1 MGITTSY
8 AQSNIIG
15 FEYWFNTDYANKV
28 TSNITSTPQLS
39 INQNIPTAGLN
50 SGINTFNFRSF
61 DNAGRYSSVLSNFFY
76 KTTAPEV
83 NLNPKIVAYEYWID
97 NDYANAVVVNTP
109 VQEHVNINQLMSM
122 NTLNLGIH
130 NFNIRF
136 KDNANLWSNVSSN
149 FFYKT
154 PLQIVTQ
161 NMITAYRY
169 WVDTSFAKAVNINLT
184 PNQQIHLLNNV
195 DFTKLSKGI
204 HEIHHQFKDTM
215 GLWSVVIVDSFNK
228 VALPIA
234 DFNYSV
240 VQNCDSTIIVFSDKS
255 IDGDTYLWNFG
266 DGDTSTLAN
275 PTHVFLLPNIYQVSL
290 TITDTLSGKDSTL
303 VVPITINSLHT
314 TANITDTVCNSYIA
328 PDGQTHTTSGIK
340 TATIKNTIGCDSIIT
355 INLTVLKSTSS
366 TITEN
371 ACYSYTAPDG
381 QVYTTTGVIT
391 AIIPNAASC
400 DSTITINL
408 TINKVDTAVTQNGI
422 TLTAKATGATYQWL
436 DCNNS
441 LAALTN
447 ETKQSF
453 TATQNGSY
461 AVKIIQN
468 TCIDTSA
475 CFVITNVGVLKNTF
489 SNDIVVYP
497 NPTSGFVTVNMGK
510 VFANFSASLHD
521 LNGKLISQSFYKS
534 TKMFSLHLEVPSGV
548 YLLTINDGNS
558 KATIRLIKQ

>member
-1 MGITTSY
+1 
-8 AQSNIIG
+8 
-15 FEYWFNTDYANKV
+15 
-28 TSNITSTPQLS
+28 
-39 INQNIPTAGLN
+39 
-50 SGINTFNFRSF
+50 
-61 DNAGRYSSVLSNFFY
+61 
-76 KTTAPEV
+76 
-83 NLNPKIVAYEYWID
+83 
-97 NDYANAVVVNTP
+97 
-109 VQEHVNINQLMSM
+109 
-122 NTLNLGIH
+122 
-130 NFNIRF
+130 
-136 KDNANLWSNVSSN
+136 
-149 FFYKT
+149 
-154 PLQIVTQ
+154 
-161 NMITAYRY
+161 
-169 WVDTSFAKAVNINLT
+169 
-184 PNQQIHLLNNV
+184 
-195 DFTKLSKGI
+195 
-204 HEIHHQFKDTM
+204 
-215 GLWSVVIVDSFNK
+215 
-228 VALPIA
+228 
-234 DFNYSV
+234 
-240 VQNCDSTIIVFSDKS
+240 
-255 IDGDTYLWNFG
+255 
-266 DGDTSTLAN
+266 
-275 PTHVFLLPNIYQVSL
+275 
-290 TITDTLSGKDSTL
+290 
-303 VVPITINSLHT
+303 
-314 TANITDTVCNSYIA
+314 
-328 PDGQTHTTSGIK
+328 
-340 TATIKNTIGCDSIIT
+340 
-355 INLTVLKSTSS
+355 
-366 TITEN
+366 
-371 ACYSYTAPDG
+371 
-381 QVYTTTGVIT
+381 TTGIIT